1 MRYGIAATLAT
12 VAVALTMT
20 GCGVVND
27 PGSTDLS
34 YDGSRVE
41 ALSLRD
47 EVQKTL
53 SSEAVLSS
61 SDDEVRIACGN
72 DAAQF
77 GGTRTI
83 VVAADFDRTEWL
95 DQAAASFEQRD
106 GWKIQKKVAADGSSD
121 ATTAVSMVSADG
133 YYLRLGEFSTAPQGG
148 PVVVLSASGPCVK
161 VEPE

>member
-1 MRYGIAATLAT
+1 MLAT
-12 VAVALTMT
+12 AAVVVTMT

-27 PGSTDLS
+27 PGSTGLS
-34 YDGSRVE
+34 YDGSRAA

-47 EVQKTL
+47 EVQETL
-53 SSEAVLSS
+53 SSAAVLSS
-61 SDDEVRIACGN
+61 SDDEVRIACGD

-83 VVAADFDRTEWL
+83 VVAADFDRAEWL
-95 DQAAASFEQRD
+95 DQAAASFEQRQ
-106 GWKIQKKVAADGSSD
+106 GWKIQKKVAADGSSE

-148 PVVVLSASGPCVK
+148 PVVVLSASGPCV
-161 VEPE
+161 EAPPE

>member
-1 MRYGIAATLAT
+1 VILAT
-12 VAVALTMT
+12 IAVAVTMT

-27 PGSTDLS
+27 QGSAELS
-34 YDGSRVE
+34 YDGSRAE

-47 EVQKTL
+47 AVEQTL
-53 SSEAVLSS
+53 SSDAALSS
-61 SDDEVRIACGN
+61 SDDEVRIACGD

-83 VVAADFDRTEWL
+83 VVAADFDRAGWL
-95 DQAAASFEQRD
+95 DQTAESFEQRE
-106 GWKIQKKVAADGSSD
+106 GWKVQKKVAADTSSD
-121 ATTAVSMVSADG
+121 ATTAVSIVSADG

-161 VEPE
+161 I